1 MQQEGRGKFMEKRRK
16 NIAEARKKC
25 RIILAA
31 GLLMILAGCQ
41 ETPKESIVKQKGAD
55 KIKEYE
61 SNEENHSSEA
71 SKNAN
76 ENQDAEGTKEN
87 GPDAAAEEAEE
98 KEGKIN
104 EIVKAPKTYKNQV
117 EYEGGNLVVDTDAE
131 IILPKV
137 DVMNTYKVSA
147 READQELIDHI
158 TKIFFDGAKF
168 YHGYDYNEWTKEDY
182 QKDLTMLKKWK
193 AEGNLDPYNWG
204 TDEEGNLAFDID
216 AAIEGDELSMQ
227 DAPDSVEMKE
237 VTPSFG
243 LEYVDNSYGEPVTK
257 VDENRFYGVAKTDH
271 GIYGYNIN
279 GNDAH
284 TSDIKILIQTQ
295 EEGPQSFRDFNATGW
310 KEAKY
315 AMDTENISADGET
328 DTHPIPEDD
337 IKKLVKIS
345 YEDAEQI
352 AKEKIDQ
359 LGWDWEVASWDY
371 ALYSSSYTMKKEDIQ
386 DAGYVFYFSR
396 MMDGAPITFTDS
408 YGGNLEDHNSTL
420 IPWSYERC
428 EVVVG
433 SAGIEKVEIYNP
445 YHVEGIQ
452 TKNVK
457 LMDFDSIIKIYEQMM
472 EITNANMM
480 DYYNKVVYHI
490 RKVTLG
496 YSRIYDPTVNSKTGI
511 LVPVWDFFGGYD
523 SESVEYISK
532 DSGEHSNQS
541 FLTINAIDGTIINRD
556 LGY

>member
-1 MQQEGRGKFMEKRRK
+1 MERK
-16 NIAEARKKC
+16 GESIAAARKKNWVVLTAAV
-25 RIILAA
+25 RKRFGIIFAA
-31 GLLMILAGCQ
+31 GFLVILAGCQ

-61 SNEENHSSEA
+61 SNEEEQSSKEA
-71 SKNAN
+71 GES
-76 ENQDAEGTKEN
+76 EN
-87 GPDAAAEEAEE
+87 GKADDTLDEEEPTEE

-104 EIVKAPKTYKNQV
+104 EIIKAPKTYKNQA
-117 EYEGGNLVVDTDAE
+117 EYEGGKLVVDTDAE

-137 DVMNTYKVSA
+137 DSMNTYKVSA
-147 READQELIDHI
+147 READQELIDQVS
-158 TKIFFDGAKF
+158 KIFFEGAKF
-168 YHGYDYNEWTKEDY
+168 YSGYDYNEWTKEDY

-204 TDEEGNLAFDID
+204 TDDEGNLAFDID
-216 AAIEGDELSMQ
+216 AAIEGDEVSMK

-237 VTPSFG
+237 VIPSFG
-243 LEYVDNSYGEPVTK
+243 LEYVDTSYGEPVTK
-257 VDENRFYGVAKTDH
+257 VDENRFYGVAETDH
-271 GIYGYNIN
+271 GIYGYIID
-279 GNDAH
+279 GSDAH

-310 KEAKY
+310 KDGRY
-315 AMDTENISADGET
+315 AMDTENSSADGET
-328 DTHPIPEDD
+328 DTHPISEDV
-337 IKKLVKIS
+337 IEGMMKIS
-345 YEDAEQI
+345 YEDAEKI

-359 LGWDWEVASWDY
+359 LGWDWEVTSWNY
-371 ALYSSSYTMKKEDIQ
+371 ALYCRSYNIQEEDIQ
-386 DAGYVFYFSR
+386 DTGYIFYFTR
-396 MMDGAPITFTDS
+396 MLDGAPITFTDS
-408 YGGNLEDHNSTL
+408 YGGSLEDHNSTL

-433 SAGIEKVEIYNP
+433 SNGIEKAEIYNP
-445 YHVEGIQ
+445 YNVEEVQ

-472 EITNANMM
+472 EITNADMM
-480 DYYNKVVYHI
+480 DYYNKLTFHT
-490 RKVTLG
+490 RKITLG
-496 YSRIYDPTVNSKTGI
+496 YSRIYDPTVNSKSGI

-523 SESVEYISK
+523 SESAEYTSK

-541 FLTINAIDGTIINRD
+541 FLTINAIDGTIIDRE